1 MAVLHWTYA
10 SNGSGT
16 GPKEAVLGIH
26 TTNPTACVH
35 IQNRADTMVPFR
47 IDNQSG
53 TQILS
58 LDSSGNLTLAG
69 TLTSSG
75 GGGSSS
81 TFTTNLTMPTTY
93 TASPNA
99 ASPTQ
104 YQLGYCREVKNS
116 TAVSMSSNTV
126 TTMAQ
131 IDITTGVWMIH
142 GIAVFNPG
150 TGVSTLGAAISGT
163 TGVIDDYSQFG
174 QVVANTNLQFLTV
187 PVKYYVHSSTTAKTF
202 YLVGLSSGGA
212 SNTNQSLFVNNGYQN
227 MYSLLRAIRVG

>member
-1 MAVLHWTYA
+1 MVV
-10 SNGSGT
+10 NGVG
-16 GPKEAVLGIH
+16 
-26 TTNPTACVH
+26 N
-35 IQNRADTMVPFR
+35 
-47 IDNQSG
+47 
-53 TQILS
+53 
-58 LDSSGNLTLAG
+58 SSIAGNLTVTG
-69 TLTSSG
+69 TLNASITPSFTSNV
-75 GGGSSS
+75 
-81 TFTTNLTMPTTY
+81 TLPTTY

-116 TAVSMSSNTV
+116 TTISMASNTV

-142 GIAVFNPG
+142 GVAVFSPG
-150 TGVSTLGAAISGT
+150 TGVSTLGAGISGT

-187 PVKYYVHSSTTAKTF
+187 PVKYYVHSSSTAKTF
-202 YLVGLSSGGA
+202 YLVGLSSGGT
-212 SNTNQSLFVNNGYQN
+212 SNTNQSLFINNGYQN

>member
-1 MAVLHWTYA
+1 
-10 SNGSGT
+10 
-16 GPKEAVLGIH
+16 
-26 TTNPTACVH
+26 
-35 IQNRADTMVPFR
+35 MVPFR
-47 IDNQSG
+47 IANTSG

-58 LDSSGNLTLAG
+58 LDNSGNLTLAG

-75 GGGSSS
+75 GGGSTS

-104 YQLGYCREVKNS
+104 YQLGFCREAKN
-116 TAVSMSSNTV
+116 TTTISMASNTV

-142 GIAVFNPG
+142 GVAVFSPG
-150 TGVSTLGAAISGT
+150 TGVSTLGAGISGT

-187 PVKYYVHSSTTAKTF
+187 PVKYYVHSSATAKTF
-202 YLVGLSSGGA
+202 YLVGLSSGGT
-212 SNTNQSLFVNNGYQN
+212 SNTNQSLFINNGYQN